1 MLSQIQHR
9 FPDPKLQILLFEEP
23 ATSLFLT
30 HALPLLQ
37 ANYSIGAMGLK
48 IKEQLEAKLEATP
61 ISGVYSYAINLSD
74 PSILCFSSGTLDQHK
89 GILRTYKSWATSFAL
104 VGRYISP
111 KKKLKGIVLGSLPYS
126 LSLFGAMESL
136 QRGVHPLVFSSEKLR
151 FFDVLE
157 ENTSYLL
164 WLTPVHCSFYIQA
177 LKDQKIV
184 SEKRITT
191 IFVGG
196 AFFSNA
202 QRTELQQVFPDAKI
216 YSFFGTSETSFISLK
231 SPEDTTDSV
240 GVICPEVAVECR
252 DEKHTLVP
260 PNEQGTLWVKSS
272 QNFTKYLD
280 NTIAHEER
288 NGYISVHD
296 SGYIDKTNRLYFRG
310 RKGRT
315 VSISGHIVYLD
326 SLELWFKEE
335 LGKEQLALIA
345 RPHTKKEHELLLYIS
360 EDIAPS
366 TWKELK
372 KKAQNTFGNQGVP
385 KTWIHRTK
393 WPMLENGKTD
403 YNALQ
408 SDA

>member
-1 MLSQIQHR
+1 MG
-9 FPDPKLQILLFEEP
+9 PK
-23 ATSLFLT
+23 
-30 HALPLLQ
+30 
-37 ANYSIGAMGLK
+37 M
-48 IKEQLEAKLEATP
+48 KEQLEAKLKATP
-61 ISGVYSYAINLSD
+61 ITGVYSYAINVST

-104 VGRYISP
+104 VGRHISP
-111 KKKLKGIVLGSLPYS
+111 KKELKGIVLGSLPYS

-136 QRGVHPLVFSSEKLR
+136 QRGVYPLVFPSEKLR

-184 SEKRITT
+184 PEKRIASV
-191 IFVGG
+191 FVGG

-202 QRTELQQVFPDAKI
+202 QRTELQQVFPNAKI

-252 DEKHTLVP
+252 DEQYTLVP
-260 PNEQGTLWVKSS
+260 PNEQGTIWVKSS
-272 QNFTKYLD
+272 QNFTQYIE
-280 NTIAHEER
+280 NTTPHQER

-315 VSISGHIVYLD
+315 TSISGHVVYLD
-326 SLELWFKEE
+326 SLEIWFKETVNQ
-335 LGKEQLALIA
+335 EQLALMA
-345 RPHTKKEHELLLYIS
+345 RSHSKKEHELLLYIS
-360 EDIAPS
+360 EEIAPS
-366 TWKELK
+366 SWKELK
-372 KKAQNTFGNQGVP
+372 KKAQNTFGIQGVP
-385 KTWIHRTK
+385 KTWIHRPK

-408 SDA
+408 SDV